1 MEQDISWIKLSTD
14 LPNNRKIKQIRAL
27 PQGDTLALMWVFL
40 LCLAGTTNDNGLIYM
55 ARGIPYSE
63 ETLAIELGM
72 DVSVVRLGLEIF
84 KRFGM
89 IAFVNDLLCLPSW
102 EEYQS
107 VEKMNTVR
115 EKTRQRVA
123 KYRER
128 QKNAANNKKLLN
140 SATNNSNLE
149 PCNVTCNVTQ
159 ALPVTQCN
167 AIDKEI
173 DIRDLDQDIK
183 IGGGNN
189 ITKNIK
195 SAEPILSDLS
205 DLVGTPPPPPP
216 VPYSPAP
223 VDQDVMSLFSAWDRA
238 SGKVM
243 SQAVADELLDL
254 LKDYGIH
261 TMLEAIK
268 QCVQQDVVKLAYLK
282 AVLRGGVNTRPRS
295 SERKNSQLTAL
306 DDMQMLH
313 QMFEENDE

>member
-72 DVSVVRLGLEIF
+72 DVSVVRFGLEIF

-128 QKNAANNKKLLN
+128 QKTVANSKKLLN
-140 SATNNSNLE
+140 SATNDGNLE
-149 PCNVTCNVTQ
+149 PCNVTRNVTQ
-159 ALPVTQCN
+159 ALHVTQCN
-167 AIDKEI
+167 AVDKEI
-173 DIRDLDQDIK
+173 DIRDRDKRLDQDLEISGG
-183 IGGGNN
+183 IG
-189 ITKNIK
+189 IPKDIK
-195 SAEPILSDLS
+195 SAEPIFSDIS

-216 VPYSPAP
+216 TVPYSPP
-223 VDQDVMSLFSAWDRA
+223 PEDQDAAVMFTAWDRA
-238 SGKVM
+238 SGRL
-243 SQAVADELLDL
+243 SSPAVSDELRDL
-254 LKDYGIH
+254 LAEYGLP

-282 AVLRGGVNTRPRS
+282 AVLRGGVHSRDKAKADADK
-295 SERKNSQLTAL
+295 EVAAWLAADK
-306 DDMQMLH
+306 
-313 QMFEENDE
+313 E